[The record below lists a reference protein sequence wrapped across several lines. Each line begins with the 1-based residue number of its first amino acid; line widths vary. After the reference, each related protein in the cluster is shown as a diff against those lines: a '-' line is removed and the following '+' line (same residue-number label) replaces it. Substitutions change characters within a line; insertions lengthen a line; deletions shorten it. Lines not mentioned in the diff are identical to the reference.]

1 MGQEIQVMSSYQN
14 KYSRLN
20 HLVHAIINH
29 YDYYDDGYN
38 NKINAHKPDLQ

>member
-20 HLVHAIINH
+20 HLHNYNH